1 MNKKYIC
8 IKVLKYLENIQPS
21 FVHRVLDIFNTILG
35 FVSLEKLHVIYF
47 LDSLCIC
54 NEKMNVYP

>member
-1 MNKKYIC
+1 MC
-8 IKVLKYLENIQPS
+8 IKVLKYLENVQPS

-35 FVSLEKLHVIYF
+35 FVSLEKLYVIYF